1 MAKANLT
8 LPNGTTVNIEGTA
21 EEVASLL
28 AQFEKAPKKF
38 ADSKLTKIKKGRPQQ
53 LARLANGREGLQT
66 LLRAL
71 VSEDYFKTKRTI
83 GEIRAKLEEQGHI
96 YPIVR
101 ISTPLLRLTRDRT
114 LRRFRDGSGWVYV
127 S

>member
-1 MAKANLT
+1 MAKAHLI
-8 LPNGTTVNIEGTA
+8 LPNGTTVNIEGTV

-28 AQFEKAPKKF
+28 TRFEKVSKKP
-38 ADSKLTKIKKGRPQQ
+38 ADSKPTNAKKIHSGQ
-53 LARLANGREGLQT
+53 LGHANNGREGLHT
-66 LLRAL
+66 PLRAL
-71 VSEDYFKTKRTI
+71 VSEDYFRTKRTI

-96 YPIVR
+96 YPIQR

-114 LRRFRDGSGWVYV
+114 LRRFKEGEGWVYV